1 MEKIISFFNFTKF
14 FQSKKITLSCVEIN
28 LEEKSLTSAG
38 ESQLCMMTSSAGE
51 SQLCM
56 MTSSAGESQLCLMT
70 SSAGESQLC
79 LMTSSAGES
88 QDPEIPDL
96 EDLHKIA
103 CEKEEEMFLDPKTG
117 YYMMTAFY
125 LKKRGKCCGSGC
137 KFCPYTK
144 ERVKKERV
152 KKDI

>member
-28 LEEKSLTSAG
+28 LEEKSLT
-38 ESQLCMMTSSAGE
+38 SAGE

-137 KFCPYTK
+137 KFCPYKK